1 MTREEELHG
10 WILRLSNHIYLC
22 FEILGKFAE
31 RRPEP
36 ILTETDYPLE

>member
-1 MTREEELHG
+1 MTTEDELHG
-10 WILRLSNHIYLC
+10 LILRLANHIYLC

-31 RRPEP
+31 RRQPP